1 MQIEVTV
8 PDGRMGEWVID
19 SFEVSEEDAAYSR
32 RRAAATLGREPAV
45 PAGRYKRLMRGNAL
59 VMSNTPMEIDTH
71 REFIRLAR
79 GNVLINGLGLG
90 MALTAIL
97 RKPEVKSVTVIER
110 SAEVIELVG
119 PTFASDDRLAI
130 ICADA
135 FTWTPPRGSRFDAV
149 WHDIWDD
156 ITSENLP
163 GMAELHRKYARRAR
177 WQDSGA
183 REECK
188 ALR

>member
-8 PDGRMGEWVID
+8 PDGAKGEWVID
-19 SFEVSEEDAAYSR
+19 SFHVSEEDAAYSR
-32 RRAAATLGREPAV
+32 RRAAATLGREPAI
-45 PAGRYKRLMRGNAL
+45 PAGRYKRLMRGTVL

-71 REFIRLAR
+71 REFIRMAR

-97 RKPEVKSVTVIER
+97 RKPEVMTVTVVEL
-110 SAEVIELVG
+110 SVEVIDLVG
-119 PTFASDDRLAI
+119 PTFANDARVSI
-130 ICADA
+130 ICGDA
-135 FTWTPPRGSRFDAV
+135 FTWTPPRGARYDAV

-163 GMAELHRKYARRAR
+163 QMAELHRKYARRTR
-177 WQDSGA
+177 WQESWA
-183 REECK
+183 REECR